1 MKTFVT
7 TLVMSLSLFLVA
19 CGPGEKSTELRE
31 LERLLQAPDASE
43 VRDAPGASKAYR
55 EARQFRRFSVEAWE
69 EGKEE
74 ISRDYAI
81 LGTLRFRTAEAVSL
95 QMAEKERLDAANA
108 KIEQTNP
115 ELVALNAERNKLITE
130 VADLERQVGLARTTH
145 QTRQQTGQIQQSAQG
160 TDAERRS
167 AVINKIREVEA
178 AQQKAEAVNAATHA
192 PGSYNRALNVV
203 KSVKT
208 LLDAGQASDGMLA
221 QLNDALNMFNQ
232 AFTESQ
238 AGHKDEMAR
247 ANPEQRRAN
256 LREEAGRILGSESVL
271 MEGMATR
278 LVLQES
284 FAAGSSN
291 FSPSADSRVQA
302 IAKLAV
308 KYDEFT
314 IFVEGFTSKTGSATE
329 NLGLSQLRAVALRNA
344 LTAAGIPS
352 SRIETKGFGQ
362 DRLRFPDDARNE
374 RVEVILTRP
383 N

>member
-7 TLVMSLSLFLVA
+7 TLVVSLSLFLLA

-31 LERLLQAPDASE
+31 LERLLQAPDATE

-81 LGTLRFRTAEAVSL
+81 LGTLRFRTAEAVSM

-115 ELVALNAERNKLITE
+115 ELVTLNAERNKLITE

-145 QTRQQTGQIQQSAQG
+145 QTKQQTTQIAQSTQG

-167 AVINKIREVEA
+167 AIIAKIREVEA
-178 AQQKAEAVNAATHA
+178 VQQRAEAVNAASHA

-203 KSVKT
+203 KSVKS

-221 QLNDALNMFNQ
+221 QLNDAQNLFTQ
-232 AFTESQ
+232 AVTESQ
-238 AGHKDEMAR
+238 AGFKDETAR
-247 ANPEQRRAN
+247 ANPEQRRAS
-256 LREEAGRILGSESVL
+256 LREEAARTFGSESVIN
-271 MEGMATR
+271 EGMATR
-278 LVLQES
+278 LVLHEL
-284 FAAGSSN
+284 FASGSSN
-291 FSPSADSRVQA
+291 VSPNSAARVQA
-302 IAKLAV
+302 LTKLAE
-308 KYDEFT
+308 KYDEFN

-329 NLGLSQLRAVALRNA
+329 NLGLSQLRAVAIRNA
-344 LTAAGIPS
+344 FTSAGIPT

-374 RVEVILTRP
+374 RVEIILTRP